1 MSDSDDGEV
10 DKVLIASVHDV
21 KYVMSLLRGVQFGSR
36 ATVRA
41 TSGGLSVTVEEARTL
56 LATAFIFK
64 DIFDEYSYHPEVVPA
79 SQGLSSQPSSQPQ
92 EEGEPTAFEVPL
104 NTLIECLSV
113 LGNIGG
119 STSSSKHRL
128 WHTGNSDQEGEQ
140 EEGSS
145 NRANSTR
152 NRGPANGRIDQY
164 FAGDKGTGMRL
175 SYVGAGYPLTLLMA
189 EEASGPTATCEVTT
203 FEAEPMLELD
213 FLESPTVLKIILKSS
228 WLRDALSELDPTC
241 EKLTIIG
248 NPPPP
253 PGRASR
259 ASGPPR
265 LRLQAVGTFGSTE
278 MDYPSD
284 KEVLETCECEQQV
297 RFSYLF
303 KHIVRASRALQNSTK
318 TSLRI
323 NEEGM
328 LSLQLISPTA
338 RPRHDGG
345 NTSGFIEFRCLPLD
359 EDP

>member
-1 MSDSDDGEV
+1 MSDDGEV
-10 DKVLIASVHDV
+10 DKVLTASVHDV
-21 KYVMSLLRGVQFGSR
+21 KYVMGLLRGVQFENR
-36 ATVRA
+36 ATIRA

-64 DIFDEYSYHPEVVPA
+64 GIFDEYSYHPEAEPS
-79 SQGLSSQPSSQPQ
+79 SQAQSSQPASQPQ

-104 NTLIECLSV
+104 NTLIECLSIF
-113 LGNIGG
+113 GNAG
-119 STSSSKHRL
+119 SSSSNTKHRL
-128 WHTGNSDQEGEQ
+128 WHTGNSDQEDNQ

-145 NRANSTR
+145 NRANSR
-152 NRGPANGRIDQY
+152 QNKGPANGRIDQY
-164 FAGDKGTGMRL
+164 FGGDKGTGMRL
-175 SYVGAGYPLTLLMA
+175 SYVGAGHPLTLFMA
-189 EEASGPTATCEVTT
+189 EDASGPTATCEITT

-241 EKLTIIG
+241 ERLTIIG

-253 PGRASR
+253 GRVAR
-259 ASGPPR
+259 VSGPPR

-284 KEVLETCECEQQV
+284 KEVLETCDCEQQV
-297 RFSYLF
+297 RFSYVF
-303 KHIVRASRALQNSTK
+303 KHIACASRALQNSTK

-328 LSLQLISPTA
+328 LSLQLIMPTA
-338 RPRHDGG
+338 RPRHGG
-345 NTSGFIEFRCLPLD
+345 NNTDGFIEFRCLPLD
-359 EDP
+359 DDS